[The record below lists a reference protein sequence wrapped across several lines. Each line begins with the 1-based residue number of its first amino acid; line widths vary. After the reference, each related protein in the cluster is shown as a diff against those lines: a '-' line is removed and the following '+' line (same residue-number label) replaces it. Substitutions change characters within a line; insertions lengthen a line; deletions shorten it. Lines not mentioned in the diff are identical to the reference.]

1 MKLRVFFRLTINI
14 SDDEQLEGQ
23 NDENRDILDETGSEF
38 VSVASSLNFL
48 DYSSR
53 MGKIWYLSGKINGQ
67 SKYER
72 GYDEG

>member
-38 VSVASSLNFL
+38 VSVASSLNFQL
-48 DYSSR
+48 LIKNRSNL
-53 MGKIWYLSGKINGQ
+53 IP
-67 SKYER
+67 E
-72 GYDEG
+72 